1 MILQMSQT
9 INVNSYLKGVRNMA
23 GVVVVGSQWGDEG
36 KGKVTDYLAQKADIV
51 ARYQGGNNA
60 GHTIE
65 FNGQKFALR
74 LIPSG
79 IFSGHDVVLGNGMV
93 INPESLLEEIKYLND
108 ANINT
113 DKIKISDRAHVVFPY
128 HIEIDNIQETRRGAN
143 NIGTTKKGIGPAY
156 VDKYERMGIR
166 IGELIDEELFQE
178 RLNEVFA
185 YKKAQYPELSCNVEE
200 IFLKYREYAK
210 IIAPMVCDTGAYL
223 DECLQVGKNVLF
235 EGAQGTMLDIDY
247 GTYPFVTSS
256 HPGANGVAE
265 GSGIGPLYLTDAV
278 GIVKAYTTRVGS
290 GAFPTEINDD
300 LGDYIR
306 ERGHEYGT
314 VTKRPR
320 RIGWFDAVVVN
331 QSRRMSSLTG
341 ISLMLLDVLSGL
353 KTIKICTAYQLD
365 GRIIKSLPSTIK
377 QLNRVKPIYEEM
389 PGWDEDITKVSSFE
403 ELPINCQKY
412 LRRIEE
418 LINCPIVMFS
428 VGPDRK
434 QTIVLKEIF
443 K

>member
-1 MILQMSQT
+1 
-9 INVNSYLKGVRNMA
+9 MA

-36 KGKVTDYLAQKADIV
+36 KGKITDYLAQKADIV

-79 IFSGHDVVLGNGMV
+79 IFSGNDVILGNGMV
-93 INPESLLEEIKYLND
+93 INPKALLEEMKYLND
-108 ANINT
+108 ANIST
-113 DKIKISDRAHVVFPY
+113 DKIMISDRAHVILPY
-128 HIEIDNIQETRRGAN
+128 HLEIDEIQETRRGAN
-143 NIGTTKKGIGPAY
+143 NIGTTKKGIGPTY
-156 VDKYERMGIR
+156 VDKYERVGIR
-166 IGELIDEELFQE
+166 MGEFIDEELFKE
-178 RLNEVFA
+178 RLEEA
-185 YKKAQYPELSCNVEE
+185 LASKKAQYPELTCSAEE
-200 IFLKYREYAK
+200 IFEEYKEYAK
-210 IIAPMVCDTGAYL
+210 IIAPMVCDTGVVL
-223 DECLQVGKNVLF
+223 DECFQTGKNVLF

-265 GSGIGPLYLTDAV
+265 GSGIGPLYINEAV

-290 GAFPTEINDD
+290 GAFPTEIEGELADQ
-300 LGDYIR
+300 IR

-314 VTKRPR
+314 VTKRAR

-353 KTIKICTAYQLD
+353 KTLKICTAYD
-365 GRIIKSLPSTIK
+365 
-377 QLNRVKPIYEEM
+377 
-389 PGWDEDITKVSSFE
+389 
-403 ELPINCQKY
+403 
-412 LRRIEE
+412 
-418 LINCPIVMFS
+418 
-428 VGPDRK
+428 
-434 QTIVLKEIF
+434 
-443 K
+443 